1 MPIYEYVCSDC
12 RAAFEKLVRRWG
24 EKVSCPSCSS
34 AAVDKQISTF
44 AVAASSSGPQA
55 FEGCGRDD
63 GGCGAS
69 ACGGGAC
76 GLPN

>member
-1 MPIYEYVCSDC
+1 MPIYEYVCSEC
-12 RAAFEKLVRRWG
+12 RASFEKLVRRWG
-24 EKVSCPSCSS
+24 EEVSCPSCQSG
-34 AAVDKQISTF
+34 AVDKQISTF
-44 AVAASSSGPQA
+44 AVAASSSAGRA
-55 FEGCGRDD
+55 FEGCGRAD

>member
-12 RAAFEKLVRRWG
+12 RGAFEKLVRRWG
-24 EKVSCPSCSS
+24 EAVSCPTCHS
-34 AAVDKQISTF
+34 ASVDKQISTF
-44 AVAASSSGPQA
+44 AVSASSAGSQGV
-55 FEGCGRDD
+55 EGCGRTD

-69 ACGGGAC
+69 ACGGGGC